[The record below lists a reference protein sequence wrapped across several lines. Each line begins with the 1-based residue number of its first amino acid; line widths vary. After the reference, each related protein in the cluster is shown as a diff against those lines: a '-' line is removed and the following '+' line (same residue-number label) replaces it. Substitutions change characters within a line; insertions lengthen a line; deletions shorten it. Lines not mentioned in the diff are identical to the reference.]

1 MILRTLLDVN
11 VLIALTEPRHDGFD
25 AAQEW
30 FGTSGRDNW
39 GVCPLTEIGFV
50 RITTNPSFYP
60 GPRTHEEATFILAEL
75 ANRPG
80 YHYWPLTES
89 WAALTAPFSTR
100 ISGHQQVTD
109 AYLLGLAIKEG
120 GVLVTFDKGIKYMAG
135 AEFNRNVL
143 VLE

>member
-1 MILRTLLDVN
+1 MIRRTLLDVN
-11 VLIALTEPRHDGFD
+11 VLIALTEPRHEGFD

-30 FGTSGRDNW
+30 FGASGRDNW
-39 GVCPLTEIGFV
+39 GICPLTELGFV
-50 RITTNPSFYP
+50 RITTSPSYYP
-60 GPRTHEEATFILAEL
+60 RPRSLEEATGVLEEL

-80 YHYWPLTES
+80 YRYWPLTDN
-89 WAALTAPFSTR
+89 WTTLTAGSAAR
-100 ISGHQQVTD
+100 ISGRQQVTD

-135 AEFNRNVL
+135 PEFSRNVL